1 MNTSRKEDTAGGCGY
16 FGRSG
21 RKAFRKLFCIAVSAL
36 ALILVLSPMLT
47 DSDSS
52 AETNSDTIRLVLY
65 DADGQELTSPLIND
79 PIISFST
86 LSTPDGVVYELST
99 GDPIESCPAYF
110 VIRADSGTGHGLFKV
125 SVKIEGLD
133 DTWVDNYG
141 IRVCS
146 DNGSIADLTKDGNSY
161 ESLFY
166 KGDLFSTF
174 EMNKRYSISFATLA
188 GSYVS
193 TTPIGELGNFTVIL
207 EAEPIPEF
215 HTVLFLSDN
224 VLVEQ
229 KLLRDIDVLG
239 TFPDVQSQGRD
250 PIGWIDYDGNT
261 VTESTLVSDLPSDMV
276 IALYGWPII
285 IEWEEQYIDEEG
297 SKITDKI
304 RKEINEDTSYTED
317 ISKTTEYKDG
327 NVKEE
332 TSHTEK
338 DSGGDTYEYETKTDI
353 VVHDDGKE
361 THITNT
367 EEKIN
372 GTLTE
377 TSRIRAEYD
386 SDKVMTEEEKK
397 VTVIDSSTGERE
409 EYDVTIRLIEDDTP
423 EKTYKV
429 MGILP
434 EAGETKFDRMKSL
447 IDEYFDEYDCDVAS
461 VGMRSDEYMDISSQL
476 LSAFA
481 SNGYLMFK
489 ENADGSIRIELDSNA
504 VKWLYENGSDVSLYA
519 GKANPEDLTEEQR
532 RTIGDNYAIKAD
544 LKLDGTSVS
553 AIQGGKA
560 EITAVF
566 DKTSAA
572 AYFIDPSGSSEPI
585 ESTFNTET
593 HVVKFSTD
601 RLSVFMIKEVEG
613 DDFPLW
619 PFYTIVIAEYIIIVF
634 GLLLYCRRLA
644 RRA

>member
-1 MNTSRKEDTAGGCGY
+1 MNTSRKEDTAGSCGY

-21 RKAFRKLFCIAVSAL
+21 RKAFRKLFCIAVSAI

-52 AETNSDTIRLVLY
+52 ADTDESTIRLVLY

-193 TTPIGELGNFTVIL
+193 ATPIGELGNFTVIL

-239 TFPDVQSQGRD
+239 EFPDVQSQGRD
-250 PIGWIDYDGNT
+250 PIGWIDYDGHI

-285 IEWEEQYIDEEG
+285 IEWQEQYIDEEG

-304 RKEINEDTSYTED
+304 RKEINEDTSYIED
-317 ISKTTEYKDG
+317 TSKTTEYKDG
-327 NVKEE
+327 KVKEE
-332 TSHTEK
+332 TAHTEK
-338 DSGGDTYEYETKTDI
+338 DASGDTYEYETKTDI

-361 THITNT
+361 THITTT

-372 GTLTE
+372 GILTE
-377 TSRIRAEYD
+377 TSQVRTEYD
-386 SDKVMTEEEKK
+386 SDKTMTEEEKK
-397 VTVIDSSTGERE
+397 VTVIDSSTGARE
-409 EYDVTIRLIEDDTP
+409 EYDVTIRLIDPSSP
-423 EKTYKV
+423 EKKYKIS
-429 MGILP
+429 GALP
-434 EAGETKFDRMKSL
+434 EAGASEFDKMKSL
-447 IDEYFDEYDCDVAS
+447 IDEYSEQYDCDAVA
-461 VGMRSDEYMDISSQL
+461 VGMKSDDSMTVSNEL
-476 LSAFA
+476 LGMFVD
-481 SNGYLMFK
+481 NGYCLFK
-489 ENADGSIRIELDSNA
+489 ENGDGSVRIELDEGV
-504 VKWLYENGSDVSLYA
+504 VKWMHDSGSEGKIDA
-519 GKANPEDLTEEQR
+519 GVAKPEDLTEEQKR
-532 RTIGDNYAIKAD
+532 AIGDNYAVKVDVILGGIAA
-544 LKLDGTSVS
+544 TSL
-553 AIQGGKA
+553 QGGNA
-560 EITAVF
+560 EFTLNF
-566 DKTSAA
+566 DKTSAVIH
-572 AYFIDPSGSSEPI
+572 YIDSNGSSELI
-585 ESTFNTET
+585 ESTFDPDSHTVT
-593 HVVKFSTD
+593 FSTN
-601 RLSVFMIKEVEG
+601 RLSVFMIQEEQA
-613 DDFPLW
+613 DDWPLW
-619 PFYTIVIAEYIIIVF
+619 PFYVTPIAEYILIILMF
-634 GLLLYCRRLA
+634 IIYCRKFA
-644 RRA
+644 A

>member
-1 MNTSRKEDTAGGCGY
+1 MNTSRKEDTAGNRGY
-16 FGRSG
+16 FVRSN

-52 AETNSDTIRLVLY
+52 ADTDESTIRLVLY

-86 LSTPDGVVYELST
+86 LTTPDGVVYELST

-146 DNGSIADLTKDGNSY
+146 DDGSIADLTKDGNSY

-224 VLVEQ
+224 ELVEQ
-229 KLLRDIDVLG
+229 KLLRDIDMLG
-239 TFPDVQSQGRD
+239 EFPDVQSQGRD
-250 PIGWIDYDGNT
+250 PIGWIDYDGHI
-261 VTESTLVSDLPSDMV
+261 VTESTMVSDLPTDMV

-285 IEWEEQYIDEEG
+285 IEWQEQYIDEEG

-317 ISKTTEYKDG
+317 TSKTTEYKDG
-327 NVKEE
+327 KVKEE
-332 TSHTEK
+332 TAHTEK
-338 DSGGDTYEYETKTDI
+338 DAGGDTYEYETKTDI

-361 THITNT
+361 THITST

-377 TSRIRAEYD
+377 TSQIRTEYD
-386 SDKVMTEEEKK
+386 SNKVMTEEEKK
-397 VTVIDSSTGERE
+397 LTVIDSATGERE
-409 EYDVTIRLIEDDTP
+409 EYDVTVRIIDP
-423 EKTYKV
+423 SSSEKKYKIS
-429 MGILP
+429 GALP
-434 EAGETKFDRMKSL
+434 EAGASEFDKMKSL
-447 IDEYFDEYDCDVAS
+447 IDEYSEQYNCDAVA
-461 VGMRSDEYMDISSQL
+461 VGMKSDDFMTVSNEL
-476 LSAFA
+476 LGSFVD
-481 SNGYLMFK
+481 NGYSLFK
-489 ENADGSIRIELDSNA
+489 ENGDGSTRIELDKGV
-504 VKWLYENGSDVSLYA
+504 VKWMHDSGSEVKINVGA
-519 GKANPEDLTEEQR
+519 AKPGDLTEEQR
-532 RTIGDNYAIKAD
+532 RAIGDNYAVKAD
-544 LKLDGTSVS
+544 VTLGGLAVS
-553 AIQGGKA
+553 ALQGGKA
-560 EITAVF
+560 ELTVNF
-566 DKTSAA
+566 DKASAVV
-572 AYFIDPSGSSEPI
+572 YYIDSNGSSELV
-585 ESTFNTET
+585 ESTFNSEMHTVT
-593 HVVKFSTD
+593 FTTD
-601 RLSVFMIKEVEG
+601 RLSVYMIQEEQA
-613 DDFPLW
+613 DDLPLW
-619 PFYTIVIAEYIIIVF
+619 PFYVTPIAEYILIILIFVI
-634 GLLLYCRRLA
+634 YCRKFA
-644 RRA
+644 A

>member
-1 MNTSRKEDTAGGCGY
+1 MNTSRKEDTAGNRGH

-52 AETNSDTIRLVLY
+52 ADTNSDTIRLVLY

-86 LSTPDGVVYELST
+86 LTTPDGVVYELST

-239 TFPDVQSQGRD
+239 EFPDVQSQGRD
-250 PIGWIDYDGNT
+250 PIGWIDYDGHI

-285 IEWEEQYIDEEG
+285 IEWQEQYIDEEG

-317 ISKTTEYKDG
+317 TSKTTEYKDG
-327 NVKEE
+327 KVKEE
-332 TSHTEK
+332 TAHTEK
-338 DSGGDTYEYETKTDI
+338 DSSGDTYEYETKTDI

-361 THITNT
+361 THITST

-372 GTLTE
+372 GILTE
-377 TSRIRAEYD
+377 TSQVRTEYD
-386 SDKVMTEEEKK
+386 SDKTMTEEEKK
-397 VTVIDSSTGERE
+397 VTVIDSSTGARE
-409 EYDVTIRLIEDDTP
+409 EYDVTIRLIDPSSP
-423 EKTYKV
+423 EKKYKIS
-429 MGILP
+429 GALP
-434 EAGETKFDRMKSL
+434 EAGASEFDKMKSL
-447 IDEYFDEYDCDVAS
+447 IDEYSEQYDCDAVA
-461 VGMRSDEYMDISSQL
+461 VGMKSDDFMTVSNEL
-476 LSAFA
+476 LGMFVD
-481 SNGYLMFK
+481 NGYCLFK
-489 ENADGSIRIELDSNA
+489 ENGDGSVRIELDKGV
-504 VKWLYENGSDVSLYA
+504 VKWMHDSGSEGKIDVGVA
-519 GKANPEDLTEEQR
+519 KPEDLTEEQKR
-532 RTIGDNYAIKAD
+532 AIGDNYAVKVDVILGGIAA
-544 LKLDGTSVS
+544 TSL
-553 AIQGGKA
+553 QGGNA
-560 EITAVF
+560 EFTLNF
-566 DKTSAA
+566 DKTSAVVH
-572 AYFIDPSGSSEPI
+572 YIDSNGSSELI
-585 ESTFNTET
+585 ESTFDPDSHTVT
-593 HVVKFSTD
+593 FSTN
-601 RLSVFMIKEVEG
+601 RLSVFMIQEEQA
-613 DDFPLW
+613 DDWPLW
-619 PFYTIVIAEYIIIVF
+619 PFYVTPIAEYILIILGF
-634 GLLLYCRRLA
+634 IIYCRKFA
-644 RRA
+644 A